1 MPKAIKTEK
10 PETVKFETMLE
21 KLETLVEKIE
31 GGEISLEDS
40 LKAYEEG
47 MGLVTA
53 CEAYLNDAQ
62 KRIKV
67 LLKDRDGVLQ
77 EKDFETED
85 E

>member
-1 MPKAIKTEK
+1 MSKAQKNE
-10 PETVKFETMLE
+10 KFEVMLG

-31 GGEISLEDS
+31 AGEISLEDS

-53 CEAYLNDAQ
+53 CETYLNDAQ

-77 EKDFETED
+77 EKDFETPNINLQD